1 MRYFV
6 SNTSLPLKYVSSGN
20 LISKDGFVHPRRILD
35 TYVLLLVK
43 EGTLCITQSNVNYEV
58 QPNQYIF
65 LAAGEEHAGF
75 RASSG
80 KLSYLWVHFTLPE
93 PADIIRE
100 EKLIFEKMLQA
111 EKTQQGEKILQG
123 NEMPTEDNMYIMPEY
138 GEISFVRK
146 VSLLFNQLLDLS
158 RHEQTYTKY
167 IADYALSSLVME
179 ISQEF
184 FDTYNKD
191 EQNLSPCVAKVMAW
205 IRANYL
211 QPLTV
216 SSIAGEF
223 GYNADYLSTLFKK
236 SVHISLVQFI
246 IKTRIDISKS
256 LMVTYD
262 ISVKETAYSCG
273 FSDEKYFMKTFR
285 KLENMTPTQYKK
297 AFSKK
302 MIN

>member
-6 SNTSLPLKYVSSGN
+6 SNTSLPLTYVSSGN
-20 LISKDGFVHPRRILD
+20 LLSKEGFVHPRRILD

-43 EGTLCITQSNVNYEV
+43 EGTLYITQSSVNYEV
-58 QPNQYIF
+58 LPNQYIF

-80 KLSYLWVHFTLPE
+80 KLSYLWVHFTLQE
-93 PADIIRE
+93 PADVRWDEKPLFENVQRE
-100 EKLIFEKMLQA
+100 KEIPSGKNI
-111 EKTQQGEKILQG
+111 
-123 NEMPTEDNMYIMPEY
+123 YIMPEH

-158 RHEQTYTKY
+158 RNEQIYTNF

-184 FDTYNKD
+184 FDTYNKNT
-191 EQNLSPCVAKVMAW
+191 QNIPPCVAKVMEW
-205 IRANYL
+205 IRANYYM
-211 QPLTV
+211 PLTV

-246 IKTRIDISKS
+246 NKTRIDISKS
-256 LMVTYD
+256 LIVTYD
-262 ISVKETAYSCG
+262 ITIKETAYSCG
-273 FSDEKYFMKTFR
+273 FADEKYFMKTFR
-285 KLENMTPTQYKK
+285 KLENMTPSQYKR
-297 AFSKK
+297 AFTQK

>member
-20 LISKDGFVHPRRILD
+20 LLSKDGFVHPRRILD

-43 EGTLCITQSNVNYEV
+43 EGTLCITQSDVNYEV
-58 QPNQYIF
+58 LPNQYIF

-80 KLSYLWVHFTLPE
+80 RLSYLWVHFSLPE
-93 PADIIRE
+93 PAAVSWE
-100 EKLIFEKMLQA
+100 EALLFEELQRA
-111 EKTQQGEKILQG
+111 KEMTSG
-123 NEMPTEDNMYIMPEY
+123 NNLYVMPEY
-138 GEISFVRK
+138 GEISFIRK

-158 RHEQTYTKY
+158 RNEKMYTKY

-184 FDTYNKD
+184 FDAQNKST
-191 EQNLSPCVAKVMAW
+191 QNIPPCVAKVMEW
-205 IRANYL
+205 IRANYY
-211 QPLTV
+211 QQLTV
-216 SSIAGEF
+216 STIAGEF

-236 SVHISLVQFI
+236 SARISLVQFI
-246 IKTRIDISKS
+246 NKTRIDISKS
-256 LMVTYD
+256 LIVTYD
-262 ISVKETAYSCG
+262 ITVKETAYSCG
-273 FSDEKYFMKTFR
+273 FADEKYYMKTFK
-285 KLENMTPTQYKK
+285 KLENMTPSEYKK
-297 AFSKK
+297 AFTKK